1 MKIGLVGYQG
11 SGKSTL
17 FGWLTG
23 VSPDPAQAHAAQ
35 SAMATV
41 RDPRV
46 DQLVEIYKPKKITEA
61 AIELVDTPGLA
72 RDHKGNAARLAMIR
86 DCDCLIVVLAA
97 FGGGDPAKD
106 FGSFEED
113 LALADL
119 EIIINRVARLEESIK
134 KPRPDRDQQK
144 EELAFLQRLQEH
156 MEAGEPVS
164 AMQITPP
171 QEKAVRSFQLLSL
184 KRRFA
189 IVNTVD
195 DEANPEHF
203 NSLGSRS
210 RETSG
215 DEETSSQSRTL
226 TSSATQVA
234 AVPIGLEAE
243 LAQMA
248 PDEAATFREE
258 LGVTDSYD
266 RDALVRSI
274 MDASGQMLFFT
285 AGEKEVRTWMFHQGG
300 TAVEAADSI
309 HSDLARGFIRAE
321 TMTCADLIRLGSER
335 EVKAAGLAR
344 NEMKDYVVQDGDV
357 LNIKFSV

>member
-119 EIIINRVARLEESIK
+119 EIIINRIARLEESIK

-144 EELAFLQRLQEH
+144 DELAFLQRLLEH

-171 QEKAVRSFQLLSL
+171 EEKAVRSFQLLSL

-195 DEANPEHF
+195 DEANPERF
-203 NSLGSRS
+203 DSLGG
-210 RETSG
+210 EKL
-215 DEETSSQSRTL
+215 E
-226 TSSATQVA
+226 VA

-243 LAQMA
+243 LAQMS
-248 PDEAATFREE
+248 PEEAATFREE

-300 TAVEAADSI
+300 TALEAADSI

-321 TMTCADLIRLGSER
+321 TMTCADLVRLGSER

>member
-23 VSPDPAQAHAAQ
+23 VPPDPAQAHTAQ
-35 SAMATV
+35 HAMATV
-41 RDPRV
+41 HDPRV
-46 DQLVEIYKPKKITEA
+46 QQLCEIYQPKKVTEA

-72 RDHKGNAARLAMIR
+72 RDAKGNAARLAAIR

-97 FGGGDPAKD
+97 FGGADPKKD
-106 FGSFEED
+106 LGSFQED

-119 EIIINRVARLEESIK
+119 EIISNRITRLEDSIK
-134 KPRPDRDQQK
+134 KPRPDRDDLIAEKELLENMQQ
-144 EELAFLQRLQEH
+144 
-156 MEAGEPVS
+156 
-164 AMQITPP
+164 QIEQGGSLRQLVLSPED
-171 QEKAVRSFQLLSL
+171 EKRVRSFQLLSL
-184 KRRFA
+184 KPQLA
-189 IVNTVD
+189 VVNTED
-195 DEANPEHF
+195 DEADTERFH
-203 NSLGSRS
+203 SIGG
-210 RETSG
+210 E
-215 DEETSSQSRTL
+215 
-226 TSSATQVA
+226 QVQVLP
-234 AVPIGLEAE
+234 VPIGLESE
-243 LAQMA
+243 LSQME
-248 PDEAATFREE
+248 PDEAAAFREE
-258 LGVTDSYD
+258 MGVESFD

-285 AGEKEVRTWMFHQGG
+285 AGEKEVRTWMFVQGG

-321 TMTCADLIRLGSER
+321 VMSVDDLVRLGSER